1 MDRAFASGAK
11 GQGFEFPRALHPPTQ
26 NQSTYIPDVA
36 SGAAVE
42 RLPLPPE
49 STNFDLPLTGSDKRS
64 ELVAEVCADG
74 MDSECAGGSSRSP
87 TPPEPVLS

>member
-1 MDRAFASGAK
+1 
-11 GQGFEFPRALHPPTQ
+11 
-26 NQSTYIPDVA
+26 
-36 SGAAVE
+36 
-42 RLPLPPE
+42 LPLPPE